1 MAYSLYSVSE
11 AAELLEQKYET
22 VRYAVNKGVVQAI
35 QSDTGANKLLTSE
48 HVKELREYF
57 QALAEMKARW
67 ASKENP
73 IDAAHKGEMK
83 AFNARIVEQIAKENA
98 EFKLEQM
105 KQENTELKAKI
116 AKRLKTKEGK

>member
-1 MAYSLYSVSE
+1 MGYSLYSVSE

-22 VRYAVNKGVVQAI
+22 VRYAVNKGVVEAI
-35 QSDTGANKLLTSE
+35 QSDGGANKLLTSD
-48 HVKELREYF
+48 HITELREYF

-67 ASKENP
+67 AKKDTP

-83 AFNARIVEQIAKENA
+83 AFNARIVEQIAKENT

-116 AKRLKTKEGK
+116 AERLKTKEGK